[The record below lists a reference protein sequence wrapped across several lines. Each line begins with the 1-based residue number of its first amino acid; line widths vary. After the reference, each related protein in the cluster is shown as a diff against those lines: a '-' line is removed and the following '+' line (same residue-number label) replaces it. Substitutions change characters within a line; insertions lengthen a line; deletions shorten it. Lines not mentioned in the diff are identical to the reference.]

1 MERIIEDGL
10 TLARGTA
17 IEDTETVAIAHR
29 ARRAWRHVDSHEA
42 TLVVPGDGVVRA
54 DPNLLEQLFEN
65 LFRNAVEHAG
75 DDVTVTVA
83 AREAGFVV
91 ADDGPGLPADRV
103 DGVFDPGVS
112 DGSGGTGLGLT
123 IVRRI
128 AEAHDWTV
136 RAGNDD
142 GARFEFVTTA
152 VEGDSDTDDVPPASD
167 AAPLADGAG
176 PATRDVTTDET

>member
-1 MERIIEDGL
+1 
-10 TLARGTA
+10 
-17 IEDTETVAIAHR
+17 
-29 ARRAWRHVDSHEA
+29 
-42 TLVVPGDGVVRA
+42 
-54 DPNLLEQLFEN
+54 
-65 LFRNAVEHAG
+65 
-75 DDVTVTVA
+75 
-83 AREAGFVV
+83 VV